1 MTKGKKT
8 TIKSKAAVKK
18 QNQFKTE
25 YKDRVSRVNEY
36 TLGVNTGS
44 SSQGVEN
51 SLLLM
56 PDALTKIWTQ
66 GTENGQIEGN
76 QVNARFLKMKVKLN
90 FDNLPPYVLS
100 DGSATRL
107 PQSYNLRIYQVLI
120 MENMREYLTGNYSNA
135 NSGREQP
142 AIADSAT
149 LAQDYK
155 DIANKFLY
163 NSRIQPEFLSFERRL
178 DTGVRILKSWRVL
191 GDTTAKL
198 NQSAGTAPQ
207 SATDSGGIISPEK
220 HYTFEWKQPKDKMV
234 LSPVLNGSTTLDGYA
249 VASNWI
255 PAVLVTLDRGI
266 PDDAVATNL
275 LNVSTRSHFT
285 YTEA

>member
-90 FDNLPPYVLS
+90 FDNLPSHVSTNSTPSPKV
-100 DGSATRL
+100 
-107 PQSYNLRIYQVLI
+107 PQSYNLRIYQCLI
-120 MENMREYLTGNYSNA
+120 MENMREYLTSEYSNA

-142 AIADSAT
+142 AMPDSGT

-155 DIANKFLY
+155 DIANKFLF

-191 GDTTAKL
+191 GDTTARL
-198 NQSAGTAPQ
+198 QE
-207 SATDSGGIISPEK
+207 SATSTTEQTISPDK

-255 PAVLVTLDRGI
+255 PCVLVTLDRGVE
-266 PDDAVATNL
+266 DDDIAIHD